1 LTVICLGK
9 NITVS
14 AVLFRRF
21 FYHLLV
27 NMTHYYLSGAM
38 DPNRESGLGSDSDN
52 MAELAAL
59 LTSEIPEGRS
69 SLADSH
75 TNLERVA
82 EYCEG
87 NYFQVRN
94 LLRVKGRLYVNTSV
108 EFWLIVTCIF
118 DSLRTRGL
126 PLKRPKITRP
136 SHWPVLLTKSTPLHT
151 TSCSYWTFKL
161 LSLQKWKV
169 R

>member
-1 LTVICLGK
+1 
-9 NITVS
+9 
-14 AVLFRRF
+14 
-21 FYHLLV
+21 
-27 NMTHYYLSGAM
+27 MTHYYLSGAM

-59 LTSEIPEGRS
+59 LTTEIPEGRS

-94 LLRVKGRLYVNTSV
+94 LLRVKGRLYVNNILD
-108 EFWLIVTCIF
+108 F
-118 DSLRTRGL
+118 G
-126 PLKRPKITRP
+126 
-136 SHWPVLLTKSTPLHT
+136 
-151 TSCSYWTFKL
+151 
-161 LSLQKWKV
+161 
-169 R
+169 